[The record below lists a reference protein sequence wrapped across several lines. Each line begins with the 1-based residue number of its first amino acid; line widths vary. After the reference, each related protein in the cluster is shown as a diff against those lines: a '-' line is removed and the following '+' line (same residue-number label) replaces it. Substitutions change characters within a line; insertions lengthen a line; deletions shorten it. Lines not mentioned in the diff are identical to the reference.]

1 MSHLTAIAF
10 QDKHQAGR
18 VLDSLR
24 QFEKDKLVELDEV
37 VVLVRD
43 EDGTLR
49 RMHGLDETL
58 PQVGSAATGVG
69 LGLLVGALAS
79 LPIVGM
85 AAGGLLVN
93 RFMSRKQLARR
104 VRQFND
110 AIEPGMSALFVVGK
124 AANAEE
130 LLSQLQPFLVGA
142 TFLQT
147 NLPDELLSNLSESVQ
162 TPVTTLDGTAL
173 KRVKVII
180 NPASGVERPILRPL
194 NRILK
199 EAPFTWDIALTHRSG
214 DAQRLAAHAALDGYD
229 AVIIYGGDG
238 AVMEAASGLT
248 GTGVPLAI
256 IPGGTGNVMSI
267 ELGIENNIETAAALL
282 TRDEI
287 PVRDIDMGEVGEQR
301 FALRVATGY
310 EARYVKET
318 TRESKERLGKL
329 AYALTAIKQ
338 DLELVRYQ
346 LVIDG
351 EAVETEGYTCMVAN
365 SGNIGIAGLPL
376 LSRIS
381 ISDGLL
387 DLVIVQNLNYL
398 SLLRHNV
405 SADEAA
411 ERNKMVRHWQ
421 AREITVTTEPTE
433 TLIGDGEVWGET
445 PFTAKVLPGAVRVIV
460 P

>member
-58 PQVGSAATGVG
+58 PQIGSTATGVG
-69 LGLLVGALAS
+69 LGLLIGALAS

-85 AAGGLLVN
+85 AAGGLIAN

-104 VRQFND
+104 IRQFND

-162 TPVTTLDGTAL
+162 TSVTTLDGTAL

-229 AVIIYGGDG
+229 AVMIYGGDG

-256 IPGGTGNVMSI
+256 IPGGTGNVMSV

-329 AYALTAIKQ
+329 AYALTAIQQ
-338 DLELVRYQ
+338 DLELVRYK

-351 EAVETEGYTCMVAN
+351 EEVETEG
-365 SGNIGIAGLPL
+365 
-376 LSRIS
+376 
-381 ISDGLL
+381 
-387 DLVIVQNLNYL
+387 
-398 SLLRHNV
+398 
-405 SADEAA
+405 
-411 ERNKMVRHWQ
+411 
-421 AREITVTTEPTE
+421 
-433 TLIGDGEVWGET
+433 
-445 PFTAKVLPGAVRVIV
+445 
-460 P
+460 